1 MLHEADSQSVGT
13 EKQLMQSTQSTEIN
27 TENQNTGRY

>member
-1 MLHEADSQSVGT
+1 VLHEADSQSVGT
-13 EKQLMQSTQSTEIN
+13 EKQLMQSTKSAEII